1 MQDAWRAV
9 FRHWPREPYYRRA
22 GIPSFQSPARS
33 IASRATV
40 TAASR
45 YPGTEPV
52 PDRFSIQSCADSRYS
67 SAGALRSSR
76 AS

>member
-9 FRHWPREPYYRRA
+9 FRHWPREAYYRRV

-33 IASRATV
+33 IAIRATV

-45 YPGTEPV
+45 YPGTESA
-52 PDRFSIQSCADSRYS
+52 PDPISIQSCADSRYS